1 MCVHDTPAAAAAPA
15 ATVREVRSSLQ
26 LSAWCSLA
34 LVASGAC
41 GRAAEPSRA
50 GAAPVIATQA
60 DDEEGRVARAQWRAA
75 PPSEVTAEYEVQ
87 WDERAAELTV
97 QVRLTAAAGGRFAM
111 EPGTRPYVLALEAAP
126 EAEPSRWQPVPAPT
140 EQGSRGES
148 WLEVAP
154 CERGACRLRYR
165 VALGRAAEA
174 LDDVSWAGWYRGLL
188 VAPPSTWLVAPAP
201 RRAAWAQRLRFAVH
215 TGRGQGF
222 ATGLPRDDQGR
233 WLVELR
239 DLWTAPYAV
248 FGELA
253 TYQLTVPGAQP
264 VSLALAISKG
274 RAALSHEELARW
286 VTRAAGA
293 VARYWGSFP
302 MRDALVVLAI
312 APGQGV
318 GGGKT
323 LAGGG
328 GAVLLGVGSSA
339 TAESLQR
346 DWVLVHELVHLGF
359 PSLPRHQL
367 WAEEGLATYVEPL
380 IRAGAGM
387 LDEREAWR
395 SLVEG
400 MPNGILAP
408 HQRGLDGTR
417 TWGAT
422 YWGGALFWLLGE
434 LELRRLTRDRR
445 GLAHAL
451 REVAAAPGG
460 NNGTR
465 WPLADVLALAD
476 RAAGAPALVP
486 LYGAMKDRPAQVSLD
501 ELWRSLGVVVEGG
514 EVRLEDDAPLAA
526 TRRALVHG
534 VE

>member
-1 MCVHDTPAAAAAPA
+1 MGA
-15 ATVREVRSSLQ
+15 
-26 LSAWCSLA
+26 LA
-34 LVASGAC
+34 LVALVGCGRTAEPARATGAVISTQEDDEQ
-41 GRAAEPSRA
+41 GRAARA
-50 GAAPVIATQA
+50 G
-60 DDEEGRVARAQWRAA
+60 WRAA
-75 PPSEVTAEYEVQ
+75 PASAITADYEVQ
-87 WDERAAELTV
+87 WDERGAALTV
-97 QVRLTAAAGGRFAM
+97 HARLTAAAGGRFAM
-111 EPGTRPYVLALEAAP
+111 EPGSRPYLRSLEAA
-126 EAEPSRWQPVPAPT
+126 AENEPAQWQPVPAPT
-140 EQGSRGES
+140 EQGPRGES

-154 CERGACRLRYR
+154 CARGACRLRYR
-165 VALGRAAEA
+165 VELGRAADA

-188 VAPPSTWLVAPAP
+188 VAPPSTWLLAPAP
-201 RRAAWAQRLRFAVH
+201 RQPAWNQRLRFAVH
-215 TGRGQGF
+215 TARGQAF
-222 ATGLPRDDQGR
+222 ATGLPRDAQGR

-253 TYQLTVPGAQP
+253 TYQLELPGEQP
-264 VSLALAISKG
+264 VRLALAIS
-274 RAALSHEELARW
+274 RRRSALSHDELARW

-293 VARYWGSFP
+293 VARYWGRFP
-302 MRDALVVLAI
+302 MSDALVVLAI
-312 APGQGV
+312 APGRGV

-328 GAVLLGVGSSA
+328 GAVLLGVGGEA
-339 TAESLQR
+339 TAEGLQH

-367 WAEEGLATYVEPL
+367 WAEEGLATYAEPL

-400 MPNGILAP
+400 MPHGLLAP

-434 LELRRLTRDRR
+434 LELRRLTGNRR
-445 GLAHAL
+445 GLPHAL

-465 WPLADVLALAD
+465 WPLADVLELAD
-476 RAAGAPALVP
+476 RAAGSPALVP
-486 LYGAMKDRPAQVSLD
+486 LYRAMKDRPSAVSLD
-501 ELWRSLGVVVEGG
+501 ELWRSLGVVVEGTS
-514 EVRLEDDAPLAA
+514 VRLDDSAPLAA

-534 VE
+534 VER

>member
-1 MCVHDTPAAAAAPA
+1 MIGTQQEDA
-15 ATVREVRSSLQ
+15 E
-26 LSAWCSLA
+26 
-34 LVASGAC
+34 
-41 GRAAEPSRA
+41 GRA
-50 GAAPVIATQA
+50 
-60 DDEEGRVARAQWRAA
+60 ARAQWRAA
-75 PPSEVTAEYEVQ
+75 PESPITADYEAR
-87 WDERAAELTV
+87 WDEGAAVVTV

-111 EPGTRPYVLALEAAP
+111 EPGTRPYVLGLEAAS
-126 EAEPSRWQPVPAPT
+126 EAEPLRWQPVPAPT

-154 CERGACRLRYR
+154 CARGACRLRYR
-165 VALGRAAEA
+165 VELGRAAEA

-201 RRAAWAQRLRFAVH
+201 RQAAWAQRLRFAMH
-215 TGRGQGF
+215 TARGQTF
-222 ATGLPRDDQGR
+222 ATGLPRDEQGR
-233 WLVELR
+233 YLVELR
-239 DLWTAPYAV
+239 DLWTSPYAV

-253 TYQLTVPGAQP
+253 TYQLTLPGARP
-264 VSLALAISKG
+264 VRMALAISKG
-274 RAALSHEELARW
+274 ESALSHEELARW
-286 VTRAAGA
+286 VTSAAGA

-302 MRDALVVLAI
+302 MADALVVLAI
-312 APGQGV
+312 APGRGV

-328 GAVLLGVGSSA
+328 GAVLLGVGSAA
-339 TAESLQR
+339 TRDSLER

-400 MPNGILAP
+400 MPNGLLAP

-434 LELRRLTRDRR
+434 LELRRLTDNRR

-465 WPLADVLALAD
+465 WPLVDVLEIAD
-476 RAAGAPALVP
+476 RAAGAPALAS
-486 LYGAMKDRPAQVSLD
+486 LYLAMKDRPTQVSLD

-514 EVRLEDDAPLAA
+514 TVRLDDEAPLAA

-534 VE
+534 VER